1 MCQNPSDPASETY
14 KLKIFTFKHG
24 QTEELLQ
31 LMKNVKRS
39 VDDTGTTTRVG
50 KINYPRTMLH
60 GEAIRDFDELSCQDA
75 GTKNTHLKFIQEVL
89 VGYFFPINA
98 LSKQKRAMRR
108 AMRKPRDLPFKHFAA
123 RLMELNNYLPLFP

>member
-75 GTKNTHLKFIQEVL
+75 GTKNTHLKFIQESLL
-89 VGYFFPINA
+89 VYFP
-98 LSKQKRAMRR
+98 
-108 AMRKPRDLPFKHFAA
+108 
-123 RLMELNNYLPLFP
+123 RLMTFPSRSSRCAALCVNIETPLSRASPPTSMN